1 MKLSLIIPC
10 YNEARNLEI
19 LVSRCLEV
27 ASRADCEVILVD
39 NGSSDDTPVVLSQ
52 LLAGVRN
59 VRSIRVEVNQGYGF
73 GILSGLRAAK
83 GDILAWTHADAQ
95 TDPLDAVV
103 GLEFF
108 SAAPNPERA
117 FVKGRRYGR
126 PLGDVVF
133 TTGMS
138 IFESVLMFCPL
149 EDINAQP
156 TMFHRSFF
164 ETWSDPPHDFSLDL
178 FAFVMAR
185 RASLKVKRF
194 PVRFG
199 ARAFGTSSWNV
210 SWRAKRKFIART
222 LGYSFRL
229 RRSLRSAKRA
239 AD

>member
-10 YNEARNLEI
+10 YNEARNLKI

-39 NGSSDDTPVVLSQ
+39 NGSSDDTPEVLVR
-52 LLAGVRN
+52 LLAGAKN

-73 GILSGLRAAK
+73 GILSGLRAAN

-95 TDPLDAVV
+95 TDPLDAIA

-108 SAAPNPERA
+108 RTAPNPHRA

-138 IFESVLMFCPL
+138 IFETALMLCPL

-185 RASLKVKRF
+185 KA
-194 PVRFG
+194 
-199 ARAFGTSSWNV
+199 ARYV
-210 SWRAKRKFIART
+210 
-222 LGYSFRL
+222 
-229 RRSLRSAKRA
+229 
-239 AD
+239 